1 MLKRGKKSVIAL
13 ALAWSRPTAF
23 FYNGGLSHGYI
34 QEEIIPMRFLRL
46 KEVMSLTGLGRSTI
60 YKFMADDTD
69 FPKSVPLG
77 GRAVAWVESEIEE
90 WMESRLSM
98 RDNQESFQ

>member
-1 MLKRGKKSVIAL
+1 MTMK
-13 ALAWSRPTAF
+13 
-23 FYNGGLSHGYI
+23 
-34 QEEIIPMRFLRL
+34 FLRIQD
-46 KEVMSLTGLGRSTI
+46 VMSLTGLGRSTI

-77 GRAVAWVESEIEE
+77 GRAVARVESEIEE

>member
-1 MLKRGKKSVIAL
+1 
-13 ALAWSRPTAF
+13 
-23 FYNGGLSHGYI
+23 
-34 QEEIIPMRFLRL
+34 
-46 KEVMSLTGLGRSTI
+46 
-60 YKFMADDTD
+60 MADETD

>member
-1 MLKRGKKSVIAL
+1 
-13 ALAWSRPTAF
+13 
-23 FYNGGLSHGYI
+23 
-34 QEEIIPMRFLRL
+34 MRFLRL

-60 YKFMADDTD
+60 YKFMADETD
-69 FPKSVPLG
+69 FPKSLPLG

>member
-1 MLKRGKKSVIAL
+1 M
-13 ALAWSRPTAF
+13 T
-23 FYNGGLSHGYI
+23 
-34 QEEIIPMRFLRL
+34 MRFLRL
-46 KEVMSLTGLGRSTI
+46 QDVMSLTGLGRSTI
-60 YKFMADDTD
+60 YKFMADETD

-77 GRAVAWVESEIEE
+77 GRRVAWVESEIEE

>member
-1 MLKRGKKSVIAL
+1 M
-13 ALAWSRPTAF
+13 T
-23 FYNGGLSHGYI
+23 
-34 QEEIIPMRFLRL
+34 MRFLRIQD
-46 KEVMSLTGLGRSTI
+46 VMSLTGLGRSTI

>member
-1 MLKRGKKSVIAL
+1 MSSVTSL
-13 ALAWSRPTAF
+13 ALVQSRATAF
-23 FYNGGLSHGYI
+23 FYSGGLSHGYI
-34 QEEIIPMRFLRL
+34 QSRRRFPVKMRFLRL
-46 KEVMSLTGLGRSTI
+46 KDVMSLTGLGRSTI
-60 YKFMADDTD
+60 YKFMADETD

-90 WMESRLSM
+90 WMEQRLAL

>member
-1 MLKRGKKSVIAL
+1 M
-13 ALAWSRPTAF
+13 T
-23 FYNGGLSHGYI
+23 
-34 QEEIIPMRFLRL
+34 MRFLRL

-60 YKFMADDTD
+60 YKFMADETD

>member
-1 MLKRGKKSVIAL
+1 
-13 ALAWSRPTAF
+13 
-23 FYNGGLSHGYI
+23 
-34 QEEIIPMRFLRL
+34 MRFLRL

-60 YKFMADDTD
+60 YKFMADETD

-90 WMESRLSM
+90 WMELRLSM
-98 RDNQESFQ
+98 RDNAESYQ

>member
-1 MLKRGKKSVIAL
+1 M
-13 ALAWSRPTAF
+13 T
-23 FYNGGLSHGYI
+23 
-34 QEEIIPMRFLRL
+34 MRFLRIQD
-46 KEVMSLTGLGRSTI
+46 VMSLTGLGRSTI
-60 YKFMADDTD
+60 YKFMADETD

-98 RDNQESFQ
+98 RDNTESFQ

>member
-1 MLKRGKKSVIAL
+1 
-13 ALAWSRPTAF
+13 
-23 FYNGGLSHGYI
+23 
-34 QEEIIPMRFLRL
+34 
-46 KEVMSLTGLGRSTI
+46 TGLGRSTI
-60 YKFMADDTD
+60 YKFMADETD

>member
-1 MLKRGKKSVIAL
+1 MI
-13 ALAWSRPTAF
+13 
-23 FYNGGLSHGYI
+23 
-34 QEEIIPMRFLRL
+34 MRFLRIQD
-46 KEVMSLTGLGRSTI
+46 VMSLTGLGRSTI
-60 YKFMADDTD
+60 YKFMADETD

>member
-1 MLKRGKKSVIAL
+1 MK
-13 ALAWSRPTAF
+13 
-23 FYNGGLSHGYI
+23 
-34 QEEIIPMRFLRL
+34 MRFLRL
-46 KEVMSLTGLGRSTI
+46 KDVMSLTGLGRSTI
-60 YKFMADDTD
+60 YKFMADETD

-98 RDNQESFQ
+98 RDNAESFQ

>member
-1 MLKRGKKSVIAL
+1 MKMK
-13 ALAWSRPTAF
+13 
-23 FYNGGLSHGYI
+23 
-34 QEEIIPMRFLRL
+34 FLRL
-46 KEVMSLTGLGRSTI
+46 KDVMSLTGLGRSTI
-60 YKFMADDTD
+60 YKFMADETD

-98 RDNQESFQ
+98 RDNAESYQ

>member
-1 MLKRGKKSVIAL
+1 MK
-13 ALAWSRPTAF
+13 
-23 FYNGGLSHGYI
+23 
-34 QEEIIPMRFLRL
+34 MRFLRL
-46 KEVMSLTGLGRSTI
+46 KDVMSLTGLGRSTI
-60 YKFMADDTD
+60 YKFMADETD

>member
-1 MLKRGKKSVIAL
+1 
-13 ALAWSRPTAF
+13 
-23 FYNGGLSHGYI
+23 
-34 QEEIIPMRFLRL
+34 MRFLRL

-60 YKFMADDTD
+60 YKFMADETD

-90 WMESRLSM
+90 WMELRLSM